1 MSTTKASFVS
11 IWIALSVS
19 CGVSSAKYVE
29 GILTSEENWEF
40 LTRFCFQTTVHY
52 KYSFEYPGV
61 GVHFLPSTYP
71 SHFTTYV

>member
-29 GILTSEENWEF
+29 GILTSEESYCCQKVLMYDTQNQWDD
-40 LTRFCFQTTVHY
+40 VY
-52 KYSFEYPGV
+52 K
-61 GVHFLPSTYP
+61 STLVKTARTEREAWQ
-71 SHFTTYV
+71 FTSV